1 MRSVFSF
8 TYESYQVLIS
18 LPICWFELIFQS
30 WFNKNDTLPWSHYSE
45 SLSLRHQSCK
55 ISCWARDLYSP
66 AALHWMTPH
75 CYLWHWWSKIEAKSK
90 QSDRMSVMGPTDRSH
105 LGISMR
111 NSPETQHLDPI
122 HHSDLTSRMYSVW
135 LTLYF
140 GEIRITFFLHLRTL
154 AVRKGNLWGQMQ
166 WPGCLWGYVSIVW
179 KESTAKNL
187 QETYYLLHRF
197 RYFLNF
203 DFILPIRWPN
213 NFASP
218 KNKKSQICGDF
229 HQASRFAKG
238 FSGIGSLISRVR
250 CSLCLV
256 KGRSS
261 KVAPEFHGVWWSRAL
276 VIWRRLRLVIWGTMH
291 NTYLDVFGALAL
303 NVMLLSHCAHSNSVC
318 WMSPFSCFSFRE
330 IVSGLSWGWSIF
342 STIASALQSNQH
354 FFQLQWWW
362 SWNAAVS
369 SKNR

>member
-18 LPICWFELIFQS
+18 LPICWFELIFQF

-166 WPGCLWGYVSIVW
+166 WPGCLWGYISIVW
-179 KESTAKNL
+179 KESTAKKFARDLLLITSFPVFSQFRFYTSNSLTKQLRNSEKNQRFVAISTRLLDL
-187 QETYYLLHRF
+187 QR
-197 RYFLNF
+197 
-203 DFILPIRWPN
+203 
-213 NFASP
+213 AS
-218 KNKKSQICGDF
+218 
-229 HQASRFAKG
+229 A
-238 FSGIGSLISRVR
+238 
-250 CSLCLV
+250 
-256 KGRSS
+256 
-261 KVAPEFHGVWWSRAL
+261 
-276 VIWRRLRLVIWGTMH
+276 
-291 NTYLDVFGALAL
+291 ALAL
-303 NVMLLSHCAHSNSVC
+303 
-318 WMSPFSCFSFRE
+318 
-330 IVSGLSWGWSIF
+330 WS
-342 STIASALQSNQH
+342 LECV
-354 FFQLQWWW
+354 
-362 SWNAAVS
+362 AVS
-369 SKNR
+369 VWWRAGHRRWRLSFTEFDGLAPWLFGDGCAWLFGGPCTIHT

>member
-18 LPICWFELIFQS
+18 LPICWFELIFQF

-140 GEIRITFFLHLRTL
+140 GEIRITFFLASKDSGCEKRQPVRANAVTWLFMGIHFHRLERINSEKVCKRLITYYIVSGIFSISILYFQFVHQTTL
-154 AVRKGNLWGQMQ
+154 QVRK
-166 WPGCLWGYVSIVW
+166 
-179 KESTAKNL
+179 TKN
-187 QETYYLLHRF
+187 HRF
-197 RYFLNF
+197 VAISTRLL
-203 DFILPIRWPN
+203 DLQR
-213 NFASP
+213 AS
-218 KNKKSQICGDF
+218 
-229 HQASRFAKG
+229 A
-238 FSGIGSLISRVR
+238 
-250 CSLCLV
+250 
-256 KGRSS
+256 
-261 KVAPEFHGVWWSRAL
+261 
-276 VIWRRLRLVIWGTMH
+276 
-291 NTYLDVFGALAL
+291 ALAL
-303 NVMLLSHCAHSNSVC
+303 
-318 WMSPFSCFSFRE
+318 
-330 IVSGLSWGWSIF
+330 WS
-342 STIASALQSNQH
+342 LECV
-354 FFQLQWWW
+354 
-362 SWNAAVS
+362 AVS
-369 SKNR
+369 VWWRAGHRRWRLNFTEFDGLAPWLFGDGCAWLFGGPCTIHT

>member
-18 LPICWFELIFQS
+18 LPICWFELIFQF

-166 WPGCLWGYVSIVW
+166 WPGCLWGYISIVW
-179 KESTAKNL
+179 KESTAKKFARDLLLITSFPVFSQFRFYTSNSLTKQLRNSEKNQRFVAISTRLLDL
-187 QETYYLLHRF
+187 QM
-197 RYFLNF
+197 
-203 DFILPIRWPN
+203 
-213 NFASP
+213 AS
-218 KNKKSQICGDF
+218 
-229 HQASRFAKG
+229 A
-238 FSGIGSLISRVR
+238 
-250 CSLCLV
+250 
-256 KGRSS
+256 
-261 KVAPEFHGVWWSRAL
+261 
-276 VIWRRLRLVIWGTMH
+276 
-291 NTYLDVFGALAL
+291 ALAL
-303 NVMLLSHCAHSNSVC
+303 
-318 WMSPFSCFSFRE
+318 
-330 IVSGLSWGWSIF
+330 WS
-342 STIASALQSNQH
+342 LECV
-354 FFQLQWWW
+354 
-362 SWNAAVS
+362 AVS
-369 SKNR
+369 VWWRAGHRRWRLSFTEFDGLAPWLFGDGCAWLFGGPCTIHT